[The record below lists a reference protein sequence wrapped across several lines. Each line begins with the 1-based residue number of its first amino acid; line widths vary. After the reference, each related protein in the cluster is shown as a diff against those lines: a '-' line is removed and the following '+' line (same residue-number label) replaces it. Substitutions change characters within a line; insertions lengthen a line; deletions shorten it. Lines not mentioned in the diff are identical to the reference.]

1 MGSTF
6 RRAWEP
12 GAAISWAGV
21 DRVVNKATPTAAQT
35 HRFRAARTPTR
46 ILAGCGRSLPEQDA
60 MAIKW
65 KKAME
70 GFFHGQPAQDA
81 MAIDPGNPRRF
92 LRSIKWK
99 KAMEGFFHGQLE
111 LQTRAVMPCTVSRP
125 GIHRPGRPQP

>member
-92 LRSIKWK
+92 LGYAFGLRILRSIKWK
-99 KAMEGFFHGQLE
+99 KAMEGFFHG
-111 LQTRAVMPCTVSRP
+111 
-125 GIHRPGRPQP
+125 H